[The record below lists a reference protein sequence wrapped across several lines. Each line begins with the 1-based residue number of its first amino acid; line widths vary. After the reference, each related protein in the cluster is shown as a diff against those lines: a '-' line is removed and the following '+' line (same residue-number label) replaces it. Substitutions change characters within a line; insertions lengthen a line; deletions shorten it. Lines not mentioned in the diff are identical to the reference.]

1 MTTAFIL
8 VNAEIGAEDT
18 VLTEIKKLKYVTE
31 VYTVYGVYDIIAKVQ
46 ADTMD
51 ELKNIVF
58 NSVRKITKVR
68 STMTLTVY

>member
-1 MTTAFIL
+1 MPVAFIL
-8 VNAEIGAEDT
+8 VNAEIGSEDA
-18 VLTEIKKLKYVTE
+18 VLKEIKKLEYVTE

-51 ELKNIVF
+51 ELKNVVF
-58 NSVRKITKVR
+58 SNVRRITKVR